1 MIPIE
6 VQDYKLTSAW
16 SIALE
21 GGIKADWVN
30 QLNCYV
36 WLLRENG
43 YDPQKL
49 TVVAFLRDWSKLEA
63 KRNRDYP
70 QSQVMVIDVPM
81 WGIAIAQS
89 YVQERVALHQRHRRG
104 TLLLEPGRIDGD
116 AAYHFCTPEERWERP
131 AKYAVMKEGRKSALR
146 VLESEKEAH
155 KWALENHG
163 ASAPDA
169 YSEAQYM
176 YLKPG
181 ISIVERPGE
190 AVRCADYC
198 NAAPWC
204 PQFQQEKADG

>member
-131 AKYAVMKEGRKSALR
+131 TKYAVMKEGRKSALR
-146 VLESEKEAH
+146 VLDTRPGAI
-155 KWALENHG
+155 KWMKDNGHIHHYDDTLGQHI
-163 ASAPDA
+163 P
-169 YSEAQYM
+169 
-176 YLKPG
+176 KPN
-181 ISIVERPGE
+181 IYIAERPGE